1 MPLVKILQILLIK
14 ILQNAC
20 NIADAASKDTA
31 ANACNTA
38 DANNKDVAD
47 NDCNNIN
54 VYGNV

>member
-1 MPLVKILQILLIK
+1 MMLIK

-20 NIADAASKDTA
+20 NIVDAASKDTA